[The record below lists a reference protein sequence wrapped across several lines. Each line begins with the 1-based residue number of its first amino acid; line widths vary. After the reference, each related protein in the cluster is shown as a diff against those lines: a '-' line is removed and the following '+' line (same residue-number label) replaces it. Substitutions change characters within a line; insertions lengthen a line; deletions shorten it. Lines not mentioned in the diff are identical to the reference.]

1 MRRIHPGEENL
12 KAVSRPFRGAAPLV
26 GRAEIGAAL
35 RPKLVE
41 EEPCR
46 QTRGVNGSSSGSR
59 EVVGRDKQ
67 QIRIDGTHANGV
79 RTPDL
84 KSGAVDVFKRDGL
97 GQSLITEP
105 ISVQDVRRQDGVI
118 IHPTVQSINW
128 LR

>member
-1 MRRIHPGEENL
+1 MRGIHPGEENL
-12 KAVSRPFRGAAPLV
+12 KAVTRPLRSAAPLV
-26 GRAEIGAAL
+26 GLTEISAAL
-35 RPKLVE
+35 RPQLVE

-59 EVVGRDKQ
+59 EIVGRDKQ
-67 QIRIDGTHANGV
+67 QVRIDGTHANGV
-79 RTPDL
+79 RTHDL

-105 ISVQDVRRQDGVI
+105 ISVQHVCRQDGVI
-118 IHPTVQSINW
+118 IHPSVQSINW